1 MKNLKTKVL
10 IILLL
15 AFIFRL
21 YGLNWDQGQH
31 LHPDERFL
39 TMVLTSMK
47 IPKSFGDY
55 LNPKIS
61 TMNPYNVGYGFFV
74 YGTFPLNLTKVLGVL
89 TDNDNYGNIHLIGR
103 ILSALF
109 DVGTV
114 YLVYL
119 ISKKIIHSQ
128 QPIVPLLAAFLYSI
142 MVLPIQLSHFFT
154 VDTFLNFFLVLSFYF
169 LISLLLTKSD
179 FAETKR
185 GRSFLTASFLGF
197 SFGLALACKIS
208 AALFLPVIGL
218 GFLSILLKSKKII
231 FFALCAL
238 CFGLC
243 AYGAFRLNQPQAFV
257 DNNFFKPTPNP
268 QFVNNLKE
276 LNVSADPNGWY
287 PPAIQW
293 IGTKPIIF
301 PLKNMVLWGL
311 GLPLGIISLGA
322 IVFFINLL
330 IQSIIKK
337 RTKFRLPLSTSCLLM
352 LFWIIF
358 LFIYQGVQFG
368 KVSRYFYPIY
378 PFLAILSAQFLSDIS
393 THIKKMFPHKSFIF
407 HFSFFILILVYP
419 LSFLNIY
426 TKPITRV
433 TASEWIYQNIPPG
446 SILSYEHW
454 DDGLP
459 LDLKGKGSS
468 LYQFEE
474 LALFAPD
481 TEEKWK
487 IINRQLAK
495 IDYLVLSS
503 NRLWGSIGRLPQKYP
518 VSAKFY
524 QDLLAGK
531 LNFEKIAEF
540 TSYPC
545 FPPGKYNLFCFPD
558 QSADESFTVYD
569 HPKVMIF
576 KRSAKIN

>member
-47 IPKSFGDY
+47 IPQSLGDY
-55 LNPKIS
+55 LDPKIS

-89 TDNDNYGNIHLIGR
+89 ADNDNYGNIHLIGR

-119 ISKKIIHSQ
+119 ISKKIIHPQ
-128 QPIVPLLAAFLYSI
+128 QPTVPLLAAFLYSI

-218 GFLSILLKSKKII
+218 GFLFILLKSKKII

-243 AYGAFRLNQPQAFV
+243 AYGAFRFNQPQAFV
-257 DNNFFKPTPNP
+257 DNNFFRPIPNP
-268 QFVNNLKE
+268 KFVHNLKE

-337 RTKFRLPLSTSCLLM
+337 RTKFRLPLSTSYLLM

-378 PFLAILSAQFLSDIS
+378 PFLAILSALFLSNIS
-393 THIKKMFPHKSFIF
+393 TCIKKTFPHKFLIF
-407 HFSFFILILVYP
+407 NFSFFILILVYP

-433 TASEWIYQNIPPG
+433 TASEWIYQNILPG

-459 LDLKGKGSS
+459 LGLKGKSSS
-468 LYQFEE
+468 LYQLEE

-576 KRSAKIN
+576 KRRAKIN